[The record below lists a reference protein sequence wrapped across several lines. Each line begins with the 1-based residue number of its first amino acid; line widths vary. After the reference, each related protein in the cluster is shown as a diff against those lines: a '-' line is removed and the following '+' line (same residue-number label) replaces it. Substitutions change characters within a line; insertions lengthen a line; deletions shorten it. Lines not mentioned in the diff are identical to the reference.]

1 MFIWTIVKLAIKS
14 LVANKLRSFLAMLGI
29 IIGVSAVIS
38 LLSLGAGAQK
48 QITEQVSSM
57 GTNILSIRPG
67 SRNSG
72 GGVRSSNDRSLKL
85 EDAEAIVTEIPEVES
100 VSPVASSN
108 YQIKYFNKN
117 TSSSVNGVA
126 STYFSIRNIKID
138 KGRLFNSNESESTM
152 RLAVIGSQVQ
162 EDLFGLSDAVDET
175 IKIKGINF
183 KVIGTLE
190 KKGDGMSSPDANI
203 YVPYNVAMK
212 QLIGTENPRS
222 VDVKGFEGSD
232 MTDVEEKIKTLLRKK
247 HQLSEGAEDDFM
259 IFNMAEIIK
268 QSETFTQIFTFLL
281 GGIAGISLIVGG
293 IGIMNIM
300 LVTVTE
306 RTREIGIRKAIGAKE
321 KDILRQFLIE
331 SVVMTTSGGL
341 IGILFGYSIS
351 KLIGIF
357 VPFPPI
363 VTMTSIIISI
373 SFSTI
378 VGIFF
383 GYYPAKRA
391 AKLDPIE
398 ALRYE

>member
-1 MFIWTIVKLAIKS
+1 MFLWTIVKVALKS
-14 LVANKLRSFLAMLGI
+14 LIANKLRSFLAMLGI

-48 QITEQVSSM
+48 EISNQVSSM
-57 GTNILSIRPG
+57 GKNLLTIRPG

-72 GGVRSSNDRSLKL
+72 GVRSSLANTLKL
-85 EDAEAIVTEIPEVES
+85 EDAESILSEITEVEEI
-100 VSPVASSN
+100 SPVASSS

-117 TSSSVNGVA
+117 TFSSVNGIA
-126 STYFSIRNIKID
+126 STYFSIRNIKVE
-138 KGRLFNSNESESTM
+138 KGRLINSSESESNM
-152 RLAVIGSQVQ
+152 RIAVLGSKVV
-162 EDLFGLSDAVDET
+162 EDLFGKGEAIDEN
-175 IKIKGINF
+175 IKINGINF

-190 KKGDGMSSPDANI
+190 KKGDGGFSPDEGI
-203 YVPYNVAMK
+203 YIPYKVAMK
-212 QLIGTENPRS
+212 QLIGTDNPRS
-222 VDVKGFEGSD
+222 IEVKGYDDSNMLEI
-232 MTDVEEKIKTLLRKK
+232 EKDITKLLRKK
-247 HQLSEGAEDDFM
+247 HQLQENAPDDFM
-259 IFNMAEIIK
+259 TFNMAEMIK
-268 QSETFTQIFTFLL
+268 QSESFTQIFTFLL

-331 SVVMTTSGGL
+331 SVVMTTSGGF
-341 IGILFGYSIS
+341 IGILFGYGIS
-351 KLIGIF
+351 KIIGIF

-363 VTMTSIIISI
+363 VTMSSIIISI
-373 SFSTI
+373 SFSTV

-383 GYYPAKRA
+383 GYYPARRA